1 MSHEPTLD
9 YARKLDEEDR
19 LAKFR
24 DEFHFPKQDNGEP
37 FVYLCGNSLGL
48 QPKGVRS
55 DIDQELED
63 WADLGVEGH
72 FDGRDPW
79 YSYHEKFSK
88 MLGDVVGGR
97 PDEIVVMNSLTT
109 NLHLMMVSFYRPTE
123 ERYKILMEGGAFP
136 SDHYAVDSQADFHGF
151 DPKDAVIKV
160 EPRAG
165 EETLRH
171 EDILEAIE
179 EHGDEL
185 ALVMLGGV
193 NYYTGQL
200 FDLEAITEAGHAV
213 GATVGFDLAHAVGNA
228 PLKLHDWGVDFAVWC
243 HYKYLNAG
251 PGATGGAFVHDRWA
265 EDPELPR
272 FAGWWGYDPE
282 TRFEML
288 PEFKPMRGAGGWQLS
303 NAPVFSMA
311 PLKASLK
318 LFNEA
323 GMPALRR
330 KSLGLSDYLLYLID
344 EMPEGSFEV
353 ITPRSPHQRGSQ
365 VSLKATRDGRKLFDA
380 LQANGVICDYREPN
394 VIRLAPVPLYNS
406 YEDVWK
412 FCDILRRTLDS
423 E

>member
-1 MSHEPTLD
+1 MSHEPTLE
-9 YARKLDEEDR
+9 YAQKLDQEDR

-24 DEFHFPKQDNGEP
+24 GEFHFPVQDNGEP

-48 QPKGVRS
+48 QPKGVRG
-55 DIDQELED
+55 DIEQELED
-63 WADLGVEGH
+63 WANLGVEGH

-88 MLGDVVGGR
+88 MLTDIVGGR

-160 EPRAG
+160 EPRDG

-228 PLKLHDWGVDFAVWC
+228 PLKLHEWGVDFAVWC

-265 EDPELPR
+265 EDAELPR
-272 FAGWWGYDPE
+272 FAGWWGYDPQ

-288 PEFKPMRGAGGWQLS
+288 PDFKPMRGAGGWQLS

-330 KSLGLSDYLLYLID
+330 KSLGLTDYLLYLID
-344 EMPEGSFEV
+344 EMPSGSFEV
-353 ITPRSPHQRGSQ
+353 ITPRAPKRRGSQ

-380 LQANGVICDYREPN
+380 LQENGVICDYREPD

-412 FCDILRRTLDS
+412 FCDILRRTLAGD
-423 E
+423 